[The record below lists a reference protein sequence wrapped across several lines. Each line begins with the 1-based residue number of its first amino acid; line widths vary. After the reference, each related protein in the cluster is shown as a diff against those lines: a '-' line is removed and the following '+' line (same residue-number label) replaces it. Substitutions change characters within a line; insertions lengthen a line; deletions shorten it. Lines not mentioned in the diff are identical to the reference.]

1 VIGGSDLDLLFQLMK
16 EELLAFEATV
26 FKRSEALPGPAGTC
40 MLGRNG
46 DVSKSTLRSLKR
58 CSVFMR
64 ISLYRHAASCD

>member
-26 FKRSEALPGPAGTC
+26 FKRFEAPPDSAGTF

-46 DVSKSTLRSLKR
+46 DASK
-58 CSVFMR
+58 
-64 ISLYRHAASCD
+64 

>member
-26 FKRSEALPGPAGTC
+26 FKRFEAPPGSAGTV

-46 DVSKSTLRSLKR
+46 DASKSTLRSLTR
-58 CSVFMR
+58 CSFFMR
-64 ISLYRHAASCD
+64 ISLDRHAASCD